1 MGARNVS
8 ACFVMYSDLP
18 HRAFRLLVHMALT
31 SLDDEGQDGR
41 SARRYYGGRDAMV
54 AALGFDVTSAEGL
67 DSGRRAARR
76 VLVELEQA
84 GAICD
89 RTTGAN
95 GRRAEYQL
103 ALDPLGRRVATT
115 PQQEGRHNP
124 PKEGRH
130 NPPKEGRHNPPKEN
144 RGTTEESR
152 HPGQPSPR
160 TSSHLALVVPVDND
174 GEVDSEYTRARVALD
189 AAGVDRMERALALAR
204 ENNPAATTR
213 EAVLAAAALV
223 TAAPHLIHTP
233 HIRHTNPARIR

>member
-8 ACFVMYSDLP
+8 AAFVVYSELP
-18 HRAFRLLVHMALT
+18 HRAFRLLVAMALT

-41 SARRYYGGRDAMV
+41 VARRYYGGRDAMV
-54 AALGFDVTSAEGL
+54 AALGFDVTSPQSL
-67 DSGRRAARR
+67 DVGRRSVRQALA
-76 VLVELEQA
+76 ELEAA

-103 ALDPLGRRVATT
+103 ALDLLARGNATFPL
-115 PQQEGRHNP
+115 QEERQIP
-124 PKEGRH
+124 PKEERQI
-130 NPPKEGRHNPPKEN
+130 PPKEERHVPPKEN

-160 TSSHLALVVPVDND
+160 TSSHLALVAPVDND
-174 GEVDSEYTRARVALD
+174 GDVDSEYTRARVALD
-189 AAGVDRMERALALAR
+189 AAGLDRMERALALAR
-204 ENNPAATTR
+204 ENNPTATTR